1 MGKVGLESM
10 LNAAISLEWVIMHS
24 QFAKPERNWLSWH
37 SARFMTKT
45 KHKLQPEA
53 GQTAHSKLPLLT
65 KYIFSPS
72 SPGWKTTSSP
82 CAKNTGQR
90 KKTSESI
97 PTIVKFAQKQV
108 KECKVYELSKRL
120 AKSIAWRTVSQSFTR
135 IGLISCLRTNS
146 HSKVARHKRSMWHHI
161 VRQRCS
167 RWAKNGWSSTCFLLS
182 SYANKFFKG
191 SYPAQA
197 QFISTAGSS
206 PRSYNWLG
214 SKDGSF
220 VRLSAGLRAVS
231 KLWWNLELIAES
243 KLRSAG
249 SILCSVDKMYLNL
262 QVPLRSLAWIH
273 ITLLV
278 RSLVLQESDNSCR
291 CRLTWDQ
298 R

>member
-1 MGKVGLESM
+1 MPLSVWKFPVCKTGTKLALLALCTFHDRDKTQITTGSWPHGALETSTLDEVHFLPFFTRM
-10 LNAAISLEWVIMHS
+10 KNNIFTLCQEY
-24 QFAKPERNWLSWH
+24 R
-37 SARFMTKT
+37 
-45 KHKLQPEA
+45 
-53 GQTAHSKLPLLT
+53 SK
-65 KYIFSPS
+65 K
-72 SPGWKTTSSP
+72 
-82 CAKNTGQR
+82 KN
-90 KKTSESI
+90 SESI

-167 RWAKNGWSSTCFLLS
+167 RWVKNGWSSTCFLLS

-249 SILCSVDKMYLNL
+249 SILCSVHKMYLNF